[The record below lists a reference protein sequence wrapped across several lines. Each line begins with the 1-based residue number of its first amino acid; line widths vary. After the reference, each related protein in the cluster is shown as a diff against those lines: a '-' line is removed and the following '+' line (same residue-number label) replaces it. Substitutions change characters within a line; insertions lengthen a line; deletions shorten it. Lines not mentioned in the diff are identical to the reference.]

1 MSSGASRLDPA
12 TRLLPAPPRRAR
24 RGVLTAQPAACGL
37 VLTEPYLNLPALREA
52 ALQVAF
58 EELGFGAVH
67 LTTPAALALR
77 WHAHRQPANQASAA
91 GCGLV
96 VDSGFSFT
104 HAVPLFDWRVLSA
117 SVRRVDLGGKAL
129 TNYMKELV
137 SYR

>member
-1 MSSGASRLDPA
+1 MLR
-12 TRLLPAPPRRAR
+12 
-24 RGVLTAQPAACGL
+24 AQPAACGL

-58 EELGFGAVH
+58 EELGFGAVY

-77 WHAHRQPANQASAA
+77 WQAHQHPGSPAAAA

-96 VDSGFSFT
+96 VDAGVSFT
-104 HAVPLFDWRVLSA
+104 HAVPLFDWRLLGSG
-117 SVRRVDLGGKAL
+117 VRRIDLGGKAL